1 MSDADN
7 NMAGSNELTHLE
19 ISTLFE
25 DAWLLAIDKPA
36 GIIVHD
42 DGTGAPTLTDLARGH
57 LEAAGEGDV
66 AAQLQA
72 VQRLDRDTTGVVL
85 FSKDKAVQPK
95 LDAALAGRAAA
106 AVGAVTR
113 GMPGAT
119 TASPAGAAPV
129 PDARLAPDA
138 RPARKRY
145 LAVVRGEF
153 PWKIRTLDGPIG
165 RDRHDARRMRVTPA
179 GKPSRTRVLGL
190 AVAGPRRAR
199 TSLVLARLETG
210 RKHQIRVHLAN
221 AGYPIVGDALY
232 GVPADR
238 TAANGGRGAS
248 CGKPVPLMLHA
259 FEERLTH
266 PVTGE
271 PLVIRAPYPERFA
284 QAFPDGLALAEA
296 ALARG

>member
-1 MSDADN
+1 MSE
-7 NMAGSNELTHLE
+7 AGE
-19 ISTLFE
+19 IRNKFDGSHVLFE

-42 DGTGAPTLTDLARGH
+42 DGTGAPTLTDLVRER
-57 LEAAGEGDV
+57 LVAAGEAEA

-72 VQRLDRDTTGVVL
+72 VQRLDRETTGIVL

-95 LDAALAGRAAA
+95 LDAALAGRVAA

-119 TASPAGAAPV
+119 TASPAGAAPA

-165 RDRHDARRMRVTPA
+165 RDRHDARRMRVSSG
-179 GKPSRTRVLGL
+179 GKPAETRVRCL
-190 AVAGPRRAR
+190 ATSGVRGSRR
-199 TSLVLARLETG
+199 SLLRVELVTG
-210 RKHQIRVHLAN
+210 RKHQIRVHLAH
-221 AGYPIVGDALY
+221 AGFPILGDALY
-232 GVPADR
+232 GTPADR
-238 TAANGGRGAS
+238 GHRAPA
-248 CGKPVPLMLHA
+248 LMLHA
-259 FEERLTH
+259 WEELLVH

-271 PLVIRAPYPERFA
+271 ALRLVAPVPERICDL
-284 QAFPDGLALAEA
+284 FPDAPTLAEKA
-296 ALARG
+296 VARS

>member
-1 MSDADN
+1 MSE
-7 NMAGSNELTHLE
+7 AGE
-19 ISTLFE
+19 IRNKFDGSHVLFE

-42 DGTGAPTLTDLARGH
+42 DGTGALTLTDLAREH
-57 LEAAGEGDV
+57 LEAAGECDA

-72 VQRLDRDTTGVVL
+72 VQRLDRETTGIVL

-95 LDAALAGRAAA
+95 LDAALAGRVAA

-119 TASPAGAAPV
+119 TASPAGAAPA

-165 RDRHDARRMRVTPA
+165 RDRHDARRMRVSSG
-179 GKPSRTRVLGL
+179 GKPAETRVRRL
-190 AVAGPRRAR
+190 ATSGARGSRR
-199 TSLVLARLETG
+199 SLLLVELVTG
-210 RKHQIRVHLAN
+210 RKHQIRVHLAH
-221 AGYPIVGDALY
+221 AGFPILGDALY
-232 GVPADR
+232 GTPADR
-238 TAANGGRGAS
+238 GHREPA
-248 CGKPVPLMLHA
+248 LMLHA
-259 FEERLTH
+259 WEELLVH

-271 PLVIRAPYPERFA
+271 ALRLVAPVPKRICDL
-284 QAFPDGLALAEA
+284 FPDAPTLAEKA
-296 ALARG
+296 VARS

>member
-1 MSDADN
+1 MSE
-7 NMAGSNELTHLE
+7 AGE
-19 ISTLFE
+19 IRNKFDGSHVLFE

-42 DGTGAPTLTDLARGH
+42 DGTGAPTLTDLVRER
-57 LEAAGEGDV
+57 LVAAGEAEA

-85 FSKDKAVQPK
+85 FSRDKAVQPK

-106 AVGAVTR
+106 AVGAATR

-165 RDRHDARRMRVTPA
+165 RDRHDARRMRVSSG
-179 GKPSRTRVLGL
+179 GKPAETRVRCL
-190 AVAGPRRAR
+190 ATSGVRGSRR
-199 TSLVLARLETG
+199 SLLRVELVTG
-210 RKHQIRVHLAN
+210 RKHQIRVHLAH
-221 AGYPIVGDALY
+221 AGFPILGDALY
-232 GVPADR
+232 GTPADR
-238 TAANGGRGAS
+238 GHRAPA
-248 CGKPVPLMLHA
+248 LMLHA
-259 FEERLTH
+259 WEELLVH

-271 PLVIRAPYPERFA
+271 ALRLVAPVPERICDL
-284 QAFPDGLALAEA
+284 FPDAPTLAEKA
-296 ALARG
+296 VARS

>member
-1 MSDADN
+1 MSE
-7 NMAGSNELTHLE
+7 AGE
-19 ISTLFE
+19 IRNKFDGSHVLFE
-25 DAWLLAIDKPA
+25 DAWLLAVDKPA

-42 DGTGAPTLTDLARGH
+42 DGTGAPTLTELVREH
-57 LEAAGEGDV
+57 LEAAGECDA

-95 LDAALAGRAAA
+95 LDPALAGRAAA

-165 RDRHDARRMRVTPA
+165 HDRHDARRMRVSSG
-179 GKPSRTRVLGL
+179 GKPAETRVRCL
-190 AVAGPRRAR
+190 ATSGVRGSRR
-199 TSLVLARLETG
+199 SLLLVELVTG
-210 RKHQIRVHLAN
+210 RKHQIRVHLAH
-221 AGYPIVGDALY
+221 AGFPILGDALY
-232 GVPADR
+232 GTPADR
-238 TAANGGRGAS
+238 GRRA
-248 CGKPVPLMLHA
+248 PALMLHA
-259 FEERLTH
+259 WEELLVH

-271 PLVIRAPYPERFA
+271 ALRLVAPVPERICDL
-284 QAFPDGLALAEA
+284 FPDAPTLAEKA
-296 ALARG
+296 VARS

>member
-1 MSDADN
+1 MSE
-7 NMAGSNELTHLE
+7 AGE
-19 ISTLFE
+19 IRNKFDGSHVLFE
-25 DAWLLAIDKPA
+25 DAWLLAVDKPA

-42 DGTGAPTLTDLARGH
+42 DGTGAPTLTELVRGH
-57 LEAAGEGDV
+57 LEAAGEGD
-66 AAQLQA
+66 ATAQLQA

-95 LDAALAGRAAA
+95 LDAALAGRVAA

-119 TASPAGAAPV
+119 TASPAGAAPA

-165 RDRHDARRMRVTPA
+165 RDRHDARRMRVSSG
-179 GKPSRTRVLGL
+179 GKPAETRVRCL
-190 AVAGPRRAR
+190 ATSGARGSRR
-199 TSLVLARLETG
+199 SLLLVELVTG
-210 RKHQIRVHLAN
+210 RKHQIRVHLSH
-221 AGYPIVGDALY
+221 AGFPILGDALY
-232 GVPADR
+232 GTPADR
-238 TAANGGRGAS
+238 GHRAPA
-248 CGKPVPLMLHA
+248 LMLHA
-259 FEERLTH
+259 WEELLVH

-271 PLVIRAPYPERFA
+271 ALRLVAPVPERICDL
-284 QAFPDGLALAEA
+284 FPDAPTLAEKA
-296 ALARG
+296 VARS

>member
-1 MSDADN
+1 MSE
-7 NMAGSNELTHLE
+7 AGE
-19 ISTLFE
+19 IRNKFDGSHVLFE
-25 DAWLLAIDKPA
+25 DAWLLAVDKPA

-42 DGTGAPTLTDLARGH
+42 DGTGAPTLTDLVREH
-57 LEAAGEGDV
+57 LEAAGECDA

-165 RDRHDARRMRVTPA
+165 RDRHDARRMRVSSG
-179 GKPSRTRVLGL
+179 GKPAETRVRCL
-190 AVAGPRRAR
+190 ATSGVRGSRR
-199 TSLVLARLETG
+199 SLLLVELVTG
-210 RKHQIRVHLAN
+210 RKHQIRVHLAH
-221 AGYPIVGDALY
+221 AGFPILGDALY
-232 GVPADR
+232 GTPADR
-238 TAANGGRGAS
+238 GRRA
-248 CGKPVPLMLHA
+248 PALMLHA
-259 FEERLTH
+259 WEELLVH

-271 PLVIRAPYPERFA
+271 ALCLVAPVPERICDL
-284 QAFPDGLALAEA
+284 FPDAPTLAEKA
-296 ALARG
+296 VA